1 MAELGW
7 LNTLV
12 LPVFFGL
19 IGFLEPCSI
28 GSTLVMVKHMEDHSG
43 REKIAQMLVFATT
56 RGLFIGLL
64 GLMAAG
70 VGSAFLGWQKGAWLL
85 LGVFYVVL
93 GAMYLGGRAGL
104 LMHVI
109 GPRLRCVRGRRGAAA
124 LGLLFG
130 LNIPACAAPL
140 ILAMLGLAAASGT
153 GAAELGAGFVS
164 LGLFGLALSLPLV
177 LAVVFAPVRV
187 LLDRLAAL
195 SRRIPRW
202 TGALFIL
209 LGLWSIWFGLFVSIG
224 A

>member
-1 MAELGW
+1 MAEIGW
-7 LNTLV
+7 LNTLA

-19 IGFLEPCSI
+19 IGFLEPCAI
-28 GSTLVMVKHMEDHSG
+28 GSTLVMVKQIEGRSG

-64 GLMAAG
+64 GLLAAG

-93 GAMYLGGRAGL
+93 GAMYLGGRAGM
-104 LMHVI
+104 LMHAI
-109 GPRLRCVRGRRGAAA
+109 GPGLQRLRGRGGAAA

-140 ILAMLGLAAASGT
+140 ILALLALAAAGGT
-153 GAAELGAGFVS
+153 SAAELGAGFVS
-164 LGLFGLALSLPLV
+164 LGLFGLALSLPLM
-177 LAVVFAPVRV
+177 LAVFFAPVRA
-187 LLDRLAAL
+187 LLDRLASL

-209 LGLWSIWFGLFVSIG
+209 LGSWSIWFGLFVSIG